1 MKKDDFII
9 IDSNNI
15 VIAMFV
21 DDKIRIQVYQKTRRY
36 PIHASRAEWN
46 TISY

>member
-21 DDKIRIQVYQKTRRY
+21 DDKVMIK
-36 PIHASRAEWN
+36 SE
-46 TISY
+46 